1 MGEYTLDG
9 MPELSA
15 WESVSDQRRA
25 EVAER
30 FNRRVVAVSSG
41 CFIWTGAIS
50 TPDGYGRVMVT
61 TNGVNRT
68 WSAHRLACSLAGVT
82 LHPGMVVDHRCN
94 EPLCVRVHPEHVRV
108 SSQSENLAYAVACGR
123 AVGPRMSVDSSRR
136 AERSR
141 AVREL
146 ALSGWSQQAYDDLL
160 RAFETQRVAVSD
172 DQLRLF

>member
-1 MGEYTLDG
+1 MAEFTLPG

-25 EVAER
+25 EVADR
-30 FNRRVVAVSSG
+30 FNRRVVPVASG
-41 CFIWTGAIS
+41 CWIWTGAVS

-61 TNGVNRT
+61 TDGVNKT
-68 WSAHRLACSLAGVT
+68 FSAHRLACSLAGVT

-94 EPLCVRVHPEHVRV
+94 EPLCVRVHPEHVTV
-108 SSQSENLAYAVACGR
+108 SSQSENLSYAVACGR
-123 AVGPRMSVDSSRR
+123 AVGPRTAVDSGRR

-141 AVREL
+141 AVRDL
-146 ALSGWSQQAYDDLL
+146 ALSGWSEQEYDALV
-160 RAFETQRVAVSD
+160 RAFETERVDVSD